1 MNAPDPFLVVANVVI
16 TAVVTAH
23 VWGPGFLGLAVAV
36 TWWRLRPT
44 GRHRDGRT
52 RRTTVRT
59 AVRTPAD
66 TGPDPAA
73 NTALTCADMCPD
85 VSTDT
90 CPAVS
95 GRDEEGER

>member
-1 MNAPDPFLVVANVVI
+1 MSAPDPFLVVADMVI
-16 TAVVTAH
+16 TALITAH
-23 VWGPGFLGLAVAV
+23 EWGPWFLGLAVVA

-59 AVRTPAD
+59 TAD
-66 TGPDPAA
+66 TGPDPSA
-73 NTALTCADMCPD
+73 NTALTCADTCPD

-95 GRDEEGER
+95 GRDDEGER

>member
-1 MNAPDPFLVVANVVI
+1 MSAPDPFLVVADMVI
-16 TAVVTAH
+16 TAVITAH
-23 VWGPGFLGLAVAV
+23 AWGPWFLGLAVVA

-52 RRTTVRT
+52 RRTT
-59 AVRTPAD
+59 AD

-73 NTALTCADMCPD
+73 NTALTCTDTCPG

-90 CPAVS
+90 CPALP
-95 GRDEEGER
+95 GHDDEGER